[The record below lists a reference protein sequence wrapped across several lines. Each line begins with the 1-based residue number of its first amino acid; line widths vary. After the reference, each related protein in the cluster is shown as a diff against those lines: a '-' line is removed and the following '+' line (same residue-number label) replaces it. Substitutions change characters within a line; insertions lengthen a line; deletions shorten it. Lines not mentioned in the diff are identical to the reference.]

1 MLVQPQP
8 PSYVALMSVLAFNK
22 SDHHH
27 HHHNHHHHHHY
38 RVALTTRM
46 TDAKVEVSVCRL
58 DDVGPSSEALT
69 EFKRVET
76 HCASLA
82 ALLNALSPPSAKAII
97 HPLQREKHQ
106 HLMVVLNCYPAMSS
120 TASTASSNNS
130 NNKSNTVPTSTA
142 NGSEFSQE
150 QWLDLLRVL
159 PSSSRMNLQLALRQ
173 FLQETGDIETDKIDQ
188 KTPLPDASTLVR
200 ASLPLD
206 DMPQN
211 TYGTDRYLTLLRQSL
226 ELDRKPLIPSAT
238 LDTPNGLDTL
248 AAAALANTSAEFG
261 EMKRFVCSRSRLVC
275 ARGCEADVWQ
285 AGRGEAVRKG
295 GEARGAKR
303 RRESEGAEYNPLG
316 CSFKLG
322 HAISDHEVTVGVDS
336 VHVRTNV
343 TSTSAV
349 TVIQGKAVAGT
360 GMVAIP
366 ITAQMAPALL
376 GGFKTDSSQRQ
387 SPTIRET
394 PKRLAAT
401 RAEAEQA
408 AAAHAGT
415 NTAVKRNR
423 LASDSVMDDVEIS
436 TAAAAAATTAANL
449 LLSNGSL
456 PKSSALKPDPE
467 CVGATYAFHGG
478 STEFSSNWNLP
489 SSSAVASAVSGGSV
503 ILTENN
509 RRRTRDE
516 GWVKNYGSRDE
527 SFFSLLRTMATGL
540 PWPGLFYA
548 SLLIG
553 CSDAYTRACVR
564 AQITDDEAA
573 RREKRRERNRVAAA
587 KCRQNRQNQ
596 IEELKAR
603 RKLLEDEGNRTR
615 QLIQNLLH
623 EKAQMEELLKKHAQS
638 GCPAAAQYFENGTL
652 LLRLSAAAAAASS
665 TSASTSA
672 SANTTSAQSI
682 RIIQPSNPHQL
693 QLPNPGAA
701 SIASTIS
708 SPAVIKPEAPSSSTP
723 MTFVPAQRPNTLS
736 LVTST
741 KVELPTPMLDSA
753 AASSATTTHLAAHLW
768 SPSVAAKIKTPGGE
782 NWVNS
787 QIGLPPITV
796 RPEKDVTTSAT
807 ASTTTLLSTPDILH
821 HLGIS
826 LAAAHASSSTVANK
840 PNTIQIG
847 CTEGKNTPTLTSPS
861 ASSTPSTGT
870 ASTTTATTNMG

>member
-1 MLVQPQP
+1 M
-8 PSYVALMSVLAFNK
+8 
-22 SDHHH
+22 
-27 HHHNHHHHHHY
+27 
-38 RVALTTRM
+38 
-46 TDAKVEVSVCRL
+46 
-58 DDVGPSSEALT
+58 
-69 EFKRVET
+69 
-76 HCASLA
+76 
-82 ALLNALSPPSAKAII
+82 LNALSPPSAKTTI
-97 HPLQREKHQ
+97 HPQQQKKHR
-106 HLMVVLNCYPAMSS
+106 HLMVVLNYYPAMSS
-120 TASTASSNNS
+120 TTSTASSNNS

-173 FLQETGDIETDKIDQ
+173 FLQETEGDIETGKLDQ

-200 ASLPLD
+200 APLPLD

-248 AAAALANTSAEFG
+248 AAAALANTSAE
-261 EMKRFVCSRSRLVC
+261 
-275 ARGCEADVWQ
+275 
-285 AGRGEAVRKG
+285 
-295 GEARGAKR
+295 
-303 RRESEGAEYNPLG
+303 
-316 CSFKLG
+316 
-322 HAISDHEVTVGVDS
+322 
-336 VHVRTNV
+336 TNV

-349 TVIQGKAVAGT
+349 TVIHGKAVPGT

-366 ITAQMAPALL
+366 ITTQMAPALL

-408 AAAHAGT
+408 AAAHAGI
-415 NTAVKRNR
+415 NTAAKRNR
-423 LASDSVMDDVEIS
+423 LANDSGTDDVEIS

-449 LLSNGSL
+449 LLSNGGLS
-456 PKSSALKPDPE
+456 KSSVLKPDPE
-467 CVGATYAFHGG
+467 CVTAAYTFHGC
-478 STEFSSNWNLP
+478 STDTSGNWNLP
-489 SSSAVASAVSGGSV
+489 SASTATSAVSGGSG

-516 GWVKNYGSRDE
+516 G
-527 SFFSLLRTMATGL
+527 
-540 PWPGLFYA
+540 
-548 SLLIG
+548 
-553 CSDAYTRACVR
+553 
-564 AQITDDEAA
+564 ITDDEAA

-638 GCPAAAQYFENGTL
+638 GCPTAAQYFENGTL
-652 LLRLSAAAAAASS
+652 LLRLSAAAAAAAAASS
-665 TSASTSA
+665 TSAPTPA
-672 SANTTSAQSI
+672 SVNTTPAPSI
-682 RIIQPSNPHQL
+682 RIIQPSTPHQL
-693 QLPNPGAA
+693 QLPNAGA
-701 SIASTIS
+701 TPLTPTVS
-708 SPAVIKPEAPSSSTP
+708 SPAVIKPEAPGSNTP

-741 KVELPTPMLDSA
+741 KVELPTPTLDSGT
-753 AASSATTTHLAAHLW
+753 ASSATATHLAAHLW

-796 RPEKDVTTSAT
+796 GSEKDITTSAT
-807 ASTTTLLSTPDILH
+807 SGATSTTTLLSTPDILH

-826 LAAAHASSSTVANK
+826 LAAAHASSNTVASK

-847 CTEGKNTPTLTSPS
+847 CTEGKNTTSLMSAS
-861 ASSTPSTGT
+861 ASSTPSTAT
-870 ASTTTATTNMG
+870 TSTTTATTNMG

>member
-1 MLVQPQP
+1 
-8 PSYVALMSVLAFNK
+8 
-22 SDHHH
+22 
-27 HHHNHHHHHHY
+27 
-38 RVALTTRM
+38 M

-248 AAAALANTSAEFG
+248 AAAALANTNAE
-261 EMKRFVCSRSRLVC
+261 
-275 ARGCEADVWQ
+275 
-285 AGRGEAVRKG
+285 
-295 GEARGAKR
+295 
-303 RRESEGAEYNPLG
+303 
-316 CSFKLG
+316 
-322 HAISDHEVTVGVDS
+322 
-336 VHVRTNV
+336 TNV

-516 GWVKNYGSRDE
+516 G
-527 SFFSLLRTMATGL
+527 
-540 PWPGLFYA
+540 
-548 SLLIG
+548 
-553 CSDAYTRACVR
+553 
-564 AQITDDEAA
+564 ITDDEAA

>member
-1 MLVQPQP
+1 
-8 PSYVALMSVLAFNK
+8 
-22 SDHHH
+22 
-27 HHHNHHHHHHY
+27 
-38 RVALTTRM
+38 M

-76 HCASLA
+76 HYASLA

-130 NNKSNTVPTSTA
+130 NNKSNTVSTSTA

-200 ASLPLD
+200 APLPLD

-226 ELDRKPLIPSAT
+226 ELDRKTLIPSAT

-248 AAAALANTSAEFG
+248 AAAALANTSAE
-261 EMKRFVCSRSRLVC
+261 
-275 ARGCEADVWQ
+275 
-285 AGRGEAVRKG
+285 
-295 GEARGAKR
+295 
-303 RRESEGAEYNPLG
+303 
-316 CSFKLG
+316 
-322 HAISDHEVTVGVDS
+322 
-336 VHVRTNV
+336 TNV

-423 LASDSVMDDVEIS
+423 LANDSVTDDVEIS
-436 TAAAAAATTAANL
+436 IAAAAAATTAANL

-478 STEFSSNWNLP
+478 STESSSNWNLP

-516 GWVKNYGSRDE
+516 G
-527 SFFSLLRTMATGL
+527 
-540 PWPGLFYA
+540 
-548 SLLIG
+548 
-553 CSDAYTRACVR
+553 
-564 AQITDDEAA
+564 ITDDEAA

-693 QLPNPGAA
+693 QLPNPRAA

-741 KVELPTPMLDSA
+741 KVELPTPTLDSA

-796 RPEKDVTTSAT
+796 GPEKDITTSAT

-840 PNTIQIG
+840 SNTIQIG

>member
-1 MLVQPQP
+1 
-8 PSYVALMSVLAFNK
+8 
-22 SDHHH
+22 
-27 HHHNHHHHHHY
+27 
-38 RVALTTRM
+38 
-46 TDAKVEVSVCRL
+46 
-58 DDVGPSSEALT
+58 
-69 EFKRVET
+69 
-76 HCASLA
+76 
-82 ALLNALSPPSAKAII
+82 
-97 HPLQREKHQ
+97 
-106 HLMVVLNCYPAMSS
+106 MSS
-120 TASTASSNNS
+120 TTSTASSNNS
-130 NNKSNTVPTSTA
+130 NNKSNTIPASTA
-142 NGSEFSQE
+142 NGSDFSQE

-173 FLQETGDIETDKIDQ
+173 FLQETEGDIETGKLDQ

-200 ASLPLD
+200 TPLPLD

-226 ELDRKPLIPSAT
+226 ELDRKPLIPSVT

-248 AAAALANTSAEFG
+248 AAAALANTSAEVSRIVTKFMLNG
-261 EMKRFVCSRSRLVC
+261 KRIIGITTLIFVMSC
-275 ARGCEADVWQ
+275 
-285 AGRGEAVRKG
+285 
-295 GEARGAKR
+295 
-303 RRESEGAEYNPLG
+303 
-316 CSFKLG
+316 
-322 HAISDHEVTVGVDS
+322 I
-336 VHVRTNV
+336 TNV

-349 TVIQGKAVAGT
+349 TVIQGKAVPGT

-415 NTAVKRNR
+415 NTAAKRNR
-423 LASDSVMDDVEIS
+423 LGNDNVTDDVEIS
-436 TAAAAAATTAANL
+436 TATATSATTAANL
-449 LLSNGSL
+449 LLSNGGL

-467 CVGATYAFHGG
+467 CVSTAYTFHGG
-478 STEFSSNWNLP
+478 SSDSPGSWNLP
-489 SSSAVASAVSGGSV
+489 SASTVASAVNAATSSGGG

-516 GWVKNYGSRDE
+516 G
-527 SFFSLLRTMATGL
+527 
-540 PWPGLFYA
+540 
-548 SLLIG
+548 
-553 CSDAYTRACVR
+553 
-564 AQITDDEAA
+564 ITDDEAA

-603 RKLLEDEGNRTR
+603 RKLLEDEGNHTR

-638 GCPAAAQYFENGTL
+638 GCPTAAQYFENGTF
-652 LLRLSAAAAAASS
+652 LLRLSAAAAAAAAASS
-665 TSASTSA
+665 TSASTSGAVNA
-672 SANTTSAQSI
+672 SSTPSI
-682 RIIQPSNPHQL
+682 RIIQPSTPHQL

-701 SIASTIS
+701 PLAATVS
-708 SPAVIKPEAPSSSTP
+708 SPAVIKPEAPGSNAA

-741 KVELPTPMLDSA
+741 KVELPTPTLDSG
-753 AASSATTTHLAAHLW
+753 AASSTTTTHLAAHLW

-796 RPEKDVTTSAT
+796 GPEKDVATSAAAGT
-807 ASTTTLLSTPDILH
+807 TTTTTTLLSTPDILH

-826 LAAAHASSSTVANK
+826 LAAAHASGNTVASK
-840 PNTIQIG
+840 SNTIQLG
-847 CTEGKNTPTLTSPS
+847 CTEGKITTSLTSAS
-861 ASSTPSTGT
+861 ASSTPSAATT
-870 ASTTTATTNMG
+870 STTTATTNMG

>member
-1 MLVQPQP
+1 MRADHVTR
-8 PSYVALMSVLAFNK
+8 ALPGVTL
-22 SDHHH
+22 
-27 HHHNHHHHHHY
+27 
-38 RVALTTRM
+38 L
-46 TDAKVEVSVCRL
+46 
-58 DDVGPSSEALT
+58 
-69 EFKRVET
+69 ET
-76 HCASLA
+76 HCASRA
-82 ALLNALSPPSAKAII
+82 ALLNALSPPSAKATI
-97 HPLQREKHQ
+97 HPRQQEKHR
-106 HLMVVLNCYPAMSS
+106 HLMVVLNYYRAMSS
-120 TASTASSNNS
+120 TTSTASSNNN
-130 NNKSNTVPTSTA
+130 NNKSNTIPTSTA

-173 FLQETGDIETDKIDQ
+173 FLQETE
-188 KTPLPDASTLVR
+188 DASTLVR
-200 ASLPLD
+200 APLPLD

-226 ELDRKPLIPSAT
+226 ELDRKPLIPSGT

-248 AAAALANTSAEFG
+248 AAAALANTSAE
-261 EMKRFVCSRSRLVC
+261 
-275 ARGCEADVWQ
+275 
-285 AGRGEAVRKG
+285 
-295 GEARGAKR
+295 
-303 RRESEGAEYNPLG
+303 
-316 CSFKLG
+316 
-322 HAISDHEVTVGVDS
+322 
-336 VHVRTNV
+336 TNV

-349 TVIQGKAVAGT
+349 TVIHGKAVPGT

-366 ITAQMAPALL
+366 ITPQMAPALL

-408 AAAHAGT
+408 AAAHGGT
-415 NTAVKRNR
+415 NTAAKRNR
-423 LASDSVMDDVEIS
+423 LANDSGTDDVEMS
-436 TAAAAAATTAANL
+436 TAATAAAATAANL
-449 LLSNGSL
+449 LLSNGGL

-467 CVGATYAFHGG
+467 CVSAAYTFHGG
-478 STEFSSNWNLP
+478 STDTSGNWNLP
-489 SSSAVASAVSGGSV
+489 SASTVASAVSGGSG

-516 GWVKNYGSRDE
+516 G
-527 SFFSLLRTMATGL
+527 
-540 PWPGLFYA
+540 
-548 SLLIG
+548 
-553 CSDAYTRACVR
+553 
-564 AQITDDEAA
+564 ITDDEAA

-638 GCPAAAQYFENGTL
+638 GCPTAAQYFENGTL
-652 LLRLSAAAAAASS
+652 LLRLSAAAAAAAAASS
-665 TSASTSA
+665 TSAPTPA
-672 SANTTSAQSI
+672 SVNTTSTASI
-682 RIIQPSNPHQL
+682 RIIQPSNPHQI

-701 SIASTIS
+701 PLASTVS
-708 SPAVIKPEAPSSSTP
+708 SPAVIKPEAPGSNAP

-741 KVELPTPMLDSA
+741 KVELPTPTLDSGT
-753 AASSATTTHLAAHLW
+753 ASSATTTHLAAHLW

-796 RPEKDVTTSAT
+796 GSEKDVTTSSAAGTT
-807 ASTTTLLSTPDILH
+807 ATTLLSTPDILH

-826 LAAAHASSSTVANK
+826 LAAAHASSNTVASK
-840 PNTIQIG
+840 SNTIQIG
-847 CTEGKNTPTLTSPS
+847 CTEGKHTTTLKSAS
-861 ASSTPSTGT
+861 ASSTPSTAT